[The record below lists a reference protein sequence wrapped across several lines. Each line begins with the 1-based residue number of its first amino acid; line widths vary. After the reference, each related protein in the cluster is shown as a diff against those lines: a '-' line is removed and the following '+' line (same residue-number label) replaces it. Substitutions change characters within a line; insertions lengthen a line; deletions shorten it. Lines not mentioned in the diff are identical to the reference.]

1 MTDPVPPP
9 VVVMLARRVET
20 VPEPDAL
27 PGGCAYEPK
36 FDGHR
41 MVVLTD
47 PVRLQTRSGRIVTDT
62 FPELA
67 EAARALPPG
76 TVVDGEVVIWRDGRI
91 DFGALQRRAL
101 GGTRRRPTAPP
112 PANYAAF
119 DLLAAGGTDLR
130 GRPYDERRAALTTL
144 LAPLG
149 PPLQPVPMTTERDE
163 ALHWYASLAAS
174 GIEGLVVKGR
184 AQRYRPGRRDWL
196 KLRHSVPQDAVA
208 IGFTGTPRAPRA
220 LVLDLGDGPL
230 ASAALDAP
238 LRAQLAPLLT
248 PSPRATAALDDGTPY
263 RPLPRPLPVEILQG
277 AGRHALT
284 TVLRL
289 RPVP

>member
-20 VPEPDAL
+20 VPEADAL

-41 MVVLTD
+41 MVVLTG

-76 TVVDGEVVIWRDGRI
+76 TVVDGEVVIWRDGRL

-101 GGTRRRPTAPP
+101 GSTRRRLSAP

-119 DLLAAGGTDLR
+119 DLLAVGGTDLR
-130 GRPYDERRAALTTL
+130 GRPYDERRAALTAL
-144 LAPLG
+144 LTPLG
-149 PPLQPVPMTTERDE
+149 PPLQPVPATTDRAE
-163 ALHWYASLAAS
+163 ALNWYASLAAS

-208 IGFTGTPRAPRA
+208 IGFTGTPRTPRA

-230 ASAALDAP
+230 ASAPLDAP
-238 LRAQLAPLLT
+238 LRVQLAALIT
-248 PSPRATAALDDGTPY
+248 PAPPTGATLDDGTPY
-263 RPLPRPLPVEILQG
+263 RPLPAPLPVEILQG
-277 AGRHALT
+277 VGRHALT

-289 RPVP
+289 RPS